1 MEDRSFTR
9 SLVRAVIQRAYEAGA
24 PDSPQYQVAFQAGL
38 NELRNLRS
46 TLRGTLMNG
55 GGRQITSVSA
65 GESVTWSA
73 PMSVQDQFD
82 SVVGA
87 IEILEG
93 RTYTVTRT
101 TARFIY

>member
-9 SLVRAVIQRAYEAGA
+9 SLVRAVIQRAYEGGA
-24 PDSPQYQVAFQAGL
+24 PGSPEYQAAFAAGL
-38 NELRNLRS
+38 TKLRNLRYS
-46 TLRGTLMNG
+46 LDGTLMSG
-55 GGRQITSVSA
+55 GGKQITSVSA

-101 TARFIY
+101 TARFLY